1 MLAVQDLDSLR
12 FKTTVFLRIIDSW
25 LSVHQQTIKK
35 IVDELSSALVGRS
48 AGKIFQLS
56 PLSFAVDFGPRE
68 SRFLFV
74 AADPV
79 LPRIYLISRR
89 VRELEKE
96 SMQLS
101 AFGQAM
107 RATLARGRLV
117 SVRKDESERVLRF
130 EFSVPDETGTFR
142 ERVLIAQ
149 LTGRSANLLL
159 LNDEGRVTHALRSL
173 RGKGQLAGE
182 LYEAPPT
189 RAETSG
195 SEPPL
200 EKGSF
205 ESLSAAADDHYQ
217 RLEVS
222 RAFDAQAGAART
234 RLRNEITRLR
244 KLERHLR
251 ADLAGHGNAEQH
263 KRIGDLLLANLAN
276 AERQENKVRIKDFYA
291 EGAPVIEIEVDENS
305 TLQAEAAR
313 YFSRYAKAKRATRE
327 ITKRLSELEQE
338 LGGLE
343 SKHIDLERIIGARD
357 ENALAA
363 FGDKSHDQKMSRVRA
378 RKEKRPEKIPGTRR
392 YLSSDG
398 YEILVGRAARD
409 NDQLTFRVARPHDLW
424 LHAGDYPGSHV
435 IVRNSSRKEIPH
447 RTVIEAAQLAAKFSQ
462 ANKDAKVVVHY
473 TQRKFLSKPKGAAPG
488 LVRMSSFRT
497 VTVEPKESGQRI

>member
-1 MLAVQDLDSLR
+1 M
-12 FKTTVFLRIIDSW
+12 
-25 LSVHQQTIKK
+25 HQQTIKE
-35 IVDELSSALVGRS
+35 IVGELSAALVGRS

-56 PLSFAVDFGPRE
+56 PPSFAVDFGLRE

-74 AADPV
+74 SADPV

-89 VRELEKE
+89 ARELEKE

-107 RATLARGRLV
+107 RATLARGKLF
-117 SVRKDESERVLRF
+117 SVRKDESERVVRF
-130 EFSVPDETGTFR
+130 EFRVPDETGTLH
-142 ERVLIAQ
+142 ERVLIVQ
-149 LTGRSANLLL
+149 LTGRSANFLL
-159 LNDEGRVTHALRSL
+159 LNNEGRVTHALRPL
-173 RGKGQLAGE
+173 KGKGQLAGE
-182 LYEAPPT
+182 SYEAPSRRTPSISDE
-189 RAETSG
+189 R
-195 SEPPL
+195 PI

-205 ESLSAAADDHYQ
+205 ESVSAAADDYYQ

-234 RLRNEITRLR
+234 RLRSEIARLR

-251 ADLAGHGNAEQH
+251 ADLAGHGDAEQH
-263 KRIGDLLLANLAN
+263 KRVGDLLLANLAN
-276 AERQENKVRIKDFYA
+276 AERQGNKVRIRDFYA
-291 EGAPVIEIEVDENS
+291 EDAPVIEIEVDENS

-313 YFSRYAKAKRATRE
+313 YFSRYSKAKRATSE
-327 ITKRLSELEQE
+327 ITKRLNKLKQE
-338 LGGLE
+338 LAKLE
-343 SKHIDLERIIGARD
+343 SKQAELERIVAARD

-363 FGDKSHDQKMSRVRA
+363 FGDKSPDQKASRVRA

-392 YLSSDG
+392 YVSSDG

-447 RTVIEAAQLAAKFSQ
+447 RTILEAAQLAARFSQ
-462 ANKDAKVVVHY
+462 ASKDAKVVVHY

-497 VTVEPKESGQRI
+497 VTVEPKESVERI

>member
-1 MLAVQDLDSLR
+1 MR
-12 FKTTVFLRIIDSW
+12 
-25 LSVHQQTIKK
+25 QQTIKK
-35 IVDELSSALVGRS
+35 IVEELSDALVGRS

-56 PLSFAVDFGPRE
+56 PLSFAVDFGLRE

-74 AADPV
+74 GADPI
-79 LPRIYLISRR
+79 LPRTCLISRR
-89 VRELEKE
+89 TRELEKQ

-101 AFGQAM
+101 VFGQAM
-107 RATLARGRLV
+107 RATLARGKLF
-117 SVRKDESERVLRF
+117 SVRKDESDRVVRF
-130 EFSVPDETGTFR
+130 EFSVPDETGTFH
-142 ERVLIAQ
+142 ERVLIVQ

-173 RGKGQLAGE
+173 KGKGQLAGE
-182 LYEAPPT
+182 LYEAPSA
-189 RAETSG
+189 RAETIG

-205 ESLSAAADDHYQ
+205 ESLSAAADDYYQ

-222 RAFDAQAGAART
+222 RAFDTQAGAARAT
-234 RLRNEITRLR
+234 LRNEIARLK
-244 KLERHLR
+244 KLERHLG

-263 KRIGDLLLANLAN
+263 KRMGDLLLANLAN

-291 EGAPVIEIEVDENS
+291 EDAPMIEIEVDKHS

-313 YFSRYAKAKRATRE
+313 YFSRYSKAKRATRE
-327 ITKRLSELEQE
+327 ITKRLKELKQE
-338 LGGLE
+338 LARLE
-343 SKHIDLERIIGARD
+343 SKQAELERIVTARD

-363 FGDKSHDQKMSRVRA
+363 FGDKSHDQKVSRVRA

-435 IVRNSSRKEIPH
+435 IVRNPSRKEIPH

-462 ANKDAKVVVHY
+462 ASKDAKVVVHY

-488 LVRMSSFRT
+488 LVRMSSFRSI
-497 VTVEPKESGQRI
+497 TVEPKESGQRI